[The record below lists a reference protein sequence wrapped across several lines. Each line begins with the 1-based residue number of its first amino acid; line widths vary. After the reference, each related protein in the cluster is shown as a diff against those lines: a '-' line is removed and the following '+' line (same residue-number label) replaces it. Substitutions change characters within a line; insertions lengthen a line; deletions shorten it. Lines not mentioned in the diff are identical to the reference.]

1 MRYGLIQNSSEFGAL
16 CRAERRRQGVTLDE
30 MYGATNLSTRFL
42 SEFERG
48 KKHVSMTR
56 ALQALQSLGLDVL
69 VVPRRQVGKLMRE
82 LDDQLPDEDT

>member
-1 MRYGLIQNSSEFGAL
+1 
-16 CRAERRRQGVTLDE
+16 

-48 KKHVSMTR
+48 KPHVSVTR

-69 VVPRRQVGKLMRE
+69 VVPRGTVAKLTRE
-82 LDDQLPDEDT
+82 LAELKPDEGA